1 MTLGGENSED
11 SRNVHSEREW
21 SNEMREDDLD
31 YIDNDQNE
39 NILLDEL
46 EIEKRL
52 KKLKYDYTK
61 ETASKALFKGMHF
74 QRFFCIRIIFKDRC
88 WSSGIFIWKFN
99 SACQIGRT
107 EIVTAIINDT
117 AADINCKDKWDST
130 PLYYACL
137 CGHIEIVKILLNNG
151 AKCAPSTFEG
161 ERCLYGALTNDIK
174 DLLVAASQIN
184 SNLMSRDE
192 FSEHMRRLYEG
203 IYTDFTI
210 KCIGGVLKCHKF
222 VLASRINFFKSKF
235 STKWKDKTSI
245 ICKSKFSLILSQY
258 QNDFQSLLIICSIC

>member
-1 MTLGGENSED
+1 MALGGENSED
-11 SRNVHSEREW
+11 SRNDLHSEREW

-61 ETASKALFKGMHF
+61 ETASKALFKG
-74 QRFFCIRIIFKDRC
+74 IFMVFLSSQC
-88 WSSGIFIWKFN
+88 QSGIHAPEPTGPGTKRCAGSLVRGFLVSALN

-151 AKCAPSTFEG
+151 AKVGFQNNFSGFQLVII
-161 ERCLYGALTNDIK
+161 RYLT
-174 DLLVAASQIN
+174 
-184 SNLMSRDE
+184 
-192 FSEHMRRLYEG
+192 
-203 IYTDFTI
+203 
-210 KCIGGVLKCHKF
+210 
-222 VLASRINFFKSKF
+222 
-235 STKWKDKTSI
+235 W
-245 ICKSKFSLILSQY
+245 
-258 QNDFQSLLIICSIC
+258 